1 MSDLL
6 NVGASALRA
15 AYSQMRTTGHNISNV
30 NTPGYSRQEVQ
41 LATAEGTFS
50 GGGFVGR
57 GVTVETVVRHY
68 DAHLT
73 AEVASGLAMSGAD
86 TVRAAQLERLDRVFA
101 DTENGIG
108 AGLDD
113 LTSAMADVVNRPS
126 DPSARTVAANRA
138 NLLAERFSGIRDRLE
153 DMHTQVD
160 LRMGEGVNKVN
171 ESLKQLAAVNE
182 QIAKSSGSGQ
192 PSNDLLDRRD
202 VLVEEVNKQMKATA
216 YVNYDNTV
224 SLFSASGQALVVGKS
239 IANFSL
245 SADAL
250 DPRKLTV
257 SLNTSGRSIP
267 MESDSLGGGELAG
280 LIRFRDDDLAAA
292 SGRLGQLAAA
302 VGAAYN
308 AQQALGRDATGA
320 VGAPMFDIGDPRAF
334 GSTLNT
340 GNAVLGAT
348 LVDGT
353 QVSSGDYEINYDG
366 TNWSATRSSDDSVV
380 PIAGFP
386 ATIDGIQISLTSGA
400 AVAGDKFLVRAASE
414 FANDFSMVLPSPS
427 RLATGLAA
435 APQLGATNTGD
446 AGVSAFQVASNDANL
461 TAPVSIQFTSPTTF
475 NVTGT
480 GTGNPTGVAYTPG
493 MTLNYNGWQM
503 TLKGTPATN
512 DTISVSAT
520 QNPAVDN
527 RNARAMVGIADRL
540 LIGGQRAVD
549 AYGDL
554 TADVGIRTQS
564 AQSSLALSSR
574 TLEDAQAA
582 RSEVSGVNLDEEAA
596 RLLQYQ
602 QAYQAAAK
610 LIATAQTVF
619 DTLLQA
625 AG

>member
-15 AYSQMRTTGHNISNV
+15 AFSQMRTTGHNIANV

-57 GVTVETVVRHY
+57 GVVVETVVRRY

-73 AEVASGLAMSGAD
+73 SEVASGLAMSSAD
-86 TVRAAQLERLDRVFA
+86 KVRTAQLERLDRMFA

-138 NLLAERFSGIRDRLE
+138 NMLAERFNAVHDRLE
-153 DMHTQVD
+153 DVRGQVD

-182 QIAKSSGSGQ
+182 QIAKTNGSGQ

-202 VLVEEVNKQMKATA
+202 VLVEQVNKQMKATA

-245 SADAL
+245 STDSL

-280 LIRFRDDDLAAA
+280 LIRFRDEDLTAVA
-292 SGRLGQLAAA
+292 GRLGQLAAT
-302 VGAAYN
+302 VGTAYN
-308 AQQALGRDATGA
+308 AQQALGRDATGTA
-320 VGAPMFDIGDPRAF
+320 GAPMFSMGSPRAF
-334 GSTLNT
+334 GSSLNT
-340 GNAVLGAT
+340 GNAVMAAAV
-348 LVDGT
+348 VDGT
-353 QVSSGDYEINYDG
+353 QVSAGDYEFNYDG
-366 TNWSATRSSDDSVV
+366 TNWSATRASDKSVV
-380 PIAGFP
+380 PVAGFP
-386 ATIDGIQISLTSGA
+386 VTIDGVQVSLSSGTA
-400 AVAGDKFLVRAASE
+400 AAGDKFLVRAASE
-414 FANDFSMVLPSPS
+414 FANDFSMVLASPS

-435 APQLGATNTGD
+435 APQLGATNAGD
-446 AGVSAFQVASNDANL
+446 AGVSSFQVTANDPNL

-475 NVTGT
+475 DVVGT
-480 GTGNPTGVAYTPG
+480 GTGNPTGLTYTPG

-503 TLKGTPATN
+503 TLKGTPAAS
-512 DTISVSAT
+512 DTISVGAT

-540 LIGGQRAVD
+540 LVGGQRAVD

-554 TADVGIRTQS
+554 TADIGIRTQS
-564 AQSSLALSSR
+564 AQSSMALSSR
-574 TLEDAQAA
+574 TLEDAEAA
-582 RSEVSGVNLDEEAA
+582 RSEISGVNLDEEAA

-625 AG
+625 AT